1 VIKVLFKIIHAGY
14 GLANGICHK
23 IRSPIK
29 ANSLII
35 AQAAMVAI
43 TSYNKTTIAAILRVF
58 RMFWIRRLST
68 KTSIDH
74 SKGKKNIKTK
84 FMLQKI
90 HCVNGDGSS
99 SKPHKFVNRF
109 LPNNKYVHSANKA
122 LQYYLILISLFKTYK
137 INNSNLLAL
146 EKL

>member
-1 VIKVLFKIIHAGY
+1 MIKVLFKIIHAGY

-74 SKGKKNIKTK
+74 SKGKKKHQN
-84 FMLQKI
+84 KI
-90 HCVNGDGSS
+90 HA
-99 SKPHKFVNRF
+99 SKNP
-109 LPNNKYVHSANKA
+109 LC
-122 LQYYLILISLFKTYK
+122 
-137 INNSNLLAL
+137 
-146 EKL
+146 